1 MSTENIRLILL
12 CYNPYAPFMEYL
24 PTFALKITQMYVNI
38 PYMEHVGSY
47 RNIVE
52 YS

>member
-1 MSTENIRLILL
+1 MSTEKHQAYIIML
-12 CYNPYAPFMEYL
+12 YPYAPFMEYL